1 MKQFTDWDCWVLVA
15 IVFSLIG
22 WAVTVTMLLSPSTR
36 TLAGHLAGCFAQV
49 WAFVFL
55 IVAHRAPSW
64 LID

>member
-1 MKQFTDWDCWVLVA
+1 MRRLTDWDCWVLVA

-22 WAVTVTMLLSPSTR
+22 WAVTISMMYLPATR
-36 TLAGHLAGCFAQV
+36 TLSGHLAAGSAQV

-55 IVAHRAPSW
+55 IVAYRGPSW